1 MRAHALAN
9 SQRLAMERN
18 SVLVDQIV
26 IIGIGSWKSQHS
38 PAHFVFVATV
48 DGIGEQ
54 TFHCVLQEEL
64 EKYGARH
71 AVQIDAA
78 LFQARKVTVLFG
90 RGQLIKCLSQRRE
103 VCANRGNRPAK
114 QFRRCVLKLK
124 TLRRR
129 ARAKRPVSVAQF
141 ATPPRS
147 SHLQIDVVDHA
158 RFRST
163 GPMLVTWNEA
173 LNSCLKE
180 SFL

>member
-1 MRAHALAN
+1 MRAHALSN
-9 SQRLAMERN
+9 SQRLTMERN

-26 IIGIGSWKSQHS
+26 IIGIGSWESQHS

-48 DGIGEQ
+48 DGIGEK
-54 TFHCVLQEEL
+54 TFHCVLQEEFK
-64 EKYGARH
+64 KYVARD

-78 LFQARKVTVLFG
+78 SFQARQVAVLFC
-90 RGQLIKCLSQRRE
+90 RGQLIKCLSLCDE
-103 VCANRGNRPAK
+103 VGDNGGNRSAK

-129 ARAKRPVSVAQF
+129 ARAKRPVSVEQF
-141 ATPPRS
+141 ATSPRS
-147 SHLQIDVVDHA
+147 THLQLDVVDHA
-158 RFRST
+158 SFLST

-173 LNSCLKE
+173 LNSRLKK